1 MTLDKKL
8 EQLHALITER
18 VPAGFKKD
26 SLPLVFVVGAAIALS
41 MAMFTVVDYHIYADY
56 PAFTIFMSLSLAM
69 LAIRFGLKIEIAT
82 KILMLVCFFTLLDL
96 VWNTGGISSVRL
108 TWVFLMPTVIF
119 YFVGVWASLFSLVMI
134 LLVFGLATA
143 ANVTGHLQMVER
155 IGTVYIIH
163 NWVSLSLISMFLF
176 VIPLTYQLKKNN
188 LLSKLKQQHHAL
200 AAQKVELEQAQ
211 SQRDEFISCV
221 SHELRTPMNAI
232 IGLNE
237 WLSFRV
243 DDDPDARQ
251 LVKQCSQSAEH
262 LMTVLNDVLDYSQ
275 LQSGSIRLNRQTADL
290 HACVYNAFE
299 MLTPKAQ
306 AKGLEYECSIDVS
319 VPRWVSTDQH
329 RLVQVLVN
337 LLSNAIKF
345 TERGRVSLTLTHH
358 VHRVRFEIQDT
369 GIGIAKDQQDKIF
382 DRYTQ
387 IENPTH
393 SNHFGN
399 GLGLSISQQL
409 VGLLGGELRFESA
422 PRKGSNFYFELLMPA
437 QTCPPDNKPSMP
449 QAPQSSAWSVVFLV
463 VDDHPIN
470 RLLLRK
476 ILMVHWPHAEVIEA
490 TNGSEALSSI
500 QTRAVDAVFMDMLMP
515 VMDGIEATQLIRQLP
530 RPLRN
535 VPILGLTAN
544 IHSEDLARFKS
555 AGLDTVMLKPFN
567 VSQLCAELDRIL
579 VQKKAQQVF

>member
-1 MTLDKKL
+1 MTLDEKL
-8 EQLHALITER
+8 EQLQVLIFER
-18 VPAGFKKD
+18 VPSSFKKD
-26 SLPLVFVVGAAIALS
+26 SLPLVFIVGTAIALS
-41 MAMFTVVDYHIYADY
+41 MAMYSLVDYYIYADY
-56 PAFTIFMSLSLAM
+56 SAFTIFLSLT
-69 LAIRFGLKIEIAT
+69 LVLISIRFGLRVDVAT
-82 KILMLVCFFTLLDL
+82 KFLMLVCFFTLLNL
-96 VWNTGGISSVRL
+96 VWNTGGVASVRL
-108 TWVFLMPTVIF
+108 TWVLLIPTVIF
-119 YFVGVWASLFSLVMI
+119 YFAGVWASFFSLVMI
-134 LLVFGLATA
+134 LLVFGMATA
-143 ANVTGHLQMVER
+143 ANVTGHLVMVER

-163 NWVSLSLISMFLF
+163 NWVSLLLISMFLF

-188 LLSKLKQQHHAL
+188 LLSKLKQKHHAL
-200 AAQKVELEQAQ
+200 AAQKVALEQAQ

-243 DDDPDARQ
+243 DDDPEARQ
-251 LVKQCSQSAEH
+251 LVNQCSQSAEH

-299 MLTPKAQ
+299 MLTPKAH

-329 RLVQVLVN
+329 RVVQVLVN

-345 TERGRVSLTLTHH
+345 TEQGRVSLTLTHH
-358 VHRVRFEIQDT
+358 VHRVRFEILDT

-387 IENPTH
+387 IENPTQ

-409 VGLLGGELRFESA
+409 VGLLGGELRFQST
-422 PRKGSNFYFELLMPA
+422 PSKGSRFYFELMLPA
-437 QTCPPDNKPSMP
+437 QTCPPHSKPST
-449 QAPQSSAWSVVFLV
+449 PQSSAWSVVFLV

-476 ILMVHWPHAEVIEA
+476 ILLVYWPHAEVIEA

-500 QTRAVDAVFMDMLMP
+500 QTRAVDVVFMDMLMP
-515 VMDGIEATQLIRQLP
+515 VMDGIEATQLVRQLP
-530 RPLRN
+530 RPLRY

-555 AGLDTVMLKPFN
+555 AGLDAVMLKPFN
-567 VSQLCAELDRIL
+567 VSQLCTELDRIL